1 MSKTNVVV
9 VQEMSCEPEK
19 AFDVWL
25 KPEMVKK
32 WFGPGLGEVTKALMS
47 PCKGGSFVI
56 IQDRRGMELEHGGVY
71 TDFQRPNRLAFT
83 WGVPKHSQE
92 TSHVVVEIQPK
103 ASGCEVTLTHE
114 LLPHWENYASKVQDS
129 WSKMLQ
135 EMKKLLR

>member
-1 MSKTNVVV
+1 MAKTNVVV
-9 VQEMSCEPEK
+9 VQEMQCEPEK
-19 AFDVWL
+19 AFDAWL
-25 KPEMVKK
+25 KPDMVKK

-92 TSHVVVEIQPK
+92 TSHVVVEIAPK
-103 ASGCEVTLTHE
+103 GPHCEVCLTHE
-114 LLPHWENYASKVQDS
+114 LLPHWENYAEKVRES
-129 WSKMLQ
+129 WAKMLT
-135 EMKKLLR
+135 EMRKLLV